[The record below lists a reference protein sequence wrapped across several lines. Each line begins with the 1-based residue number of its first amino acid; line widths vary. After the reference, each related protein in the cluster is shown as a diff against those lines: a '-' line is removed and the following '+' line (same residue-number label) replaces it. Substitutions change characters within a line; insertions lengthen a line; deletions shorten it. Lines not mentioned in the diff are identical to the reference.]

1 MPGPNAAFEA
11 PWRAG
16 WRGARANLLPAIVLQ
31 IAALALVLA
40 YYRHPPTHAAINE
53 LADWH
58 RRLGVRF
65 GIVSTGL
72 FGGLVPFFYLRS
84 RRATRDRFTWAGGLA
99 LTMFWSYK
107 GLEVDIW
114 YRVLAHFVGES
125 ASPLTIA
132 TKTVFD
138 QFVYCPVFAVPVT
151 VLVYDWIEARFAF
164 GSIWADIRAGGW
176 YRRRVL
182 PVLISNLGVWVP
194 AVCIIY
200 ALPTPLQLPLQNL
213 VLCFFTLLLA
223 HVMPAAPTRLA
234 SSPPEESNRPAGAGR
249 R

>member
-1 MPGPNAAFEA
+1 MPTSFNPAEA

-16 WRGARANLLPAIVLQ
+16 LRGARANLAPGLVLQ
-31 IAALALVLA
+31 LLALLIVVAYYQHAPSQRAINALAHLHERA
-40 YYRHPPTHAAINE
+40 
-53 LADWH
+53 
-58 RRLGVRF
+58 GVMF

-72 FGGLVPFFYLRS
+72 CGGVIPFLYLRC
-84 RRATRDRFTWAGGLA
+84 RRATRDRFTLAGGATLIA
-99 LTMFWSYK
+99 FWAYK
-107 GLEVDIW
+107 GLEVDLW
-114 YRVLAHFVGES
+114 YRFLAFVVGSGNEVG
-125 ASPLTIA
+125 TVV
-132 TKTVFD
+132 TKMALD

-151 VLVYDWIEARFAF
+151 VVVYEWIETRFR
-164 GSIWADIRAGGW
+164 GTVLLADMRQGQW

-182 PVLISNLGVWVP
+182 PVLLSNLGVWVP

-223 HVMPAAPTRLA
+223 TISARPTA
-234 SSPPEESNRPAGAGR
+234 R